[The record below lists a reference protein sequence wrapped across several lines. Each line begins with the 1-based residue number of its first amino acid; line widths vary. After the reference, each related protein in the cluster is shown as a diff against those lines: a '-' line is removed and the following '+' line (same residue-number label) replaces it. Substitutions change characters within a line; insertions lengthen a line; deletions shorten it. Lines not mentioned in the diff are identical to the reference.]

1 MLLSTL
7 APQQPSSVWPLTAGC
22 CSLQA
27 GWGSWPRCVRM
38 SPQTAGRRWLLG
50 GTCSSSLCLL
60 SAKAPPPVV
69 TQPAGLVRA
78 CETFSWP
85 LPDPKAEPS
94 CQASSLHPV
103 RTQPMLARST
113 RSHAHE
119 TTCSGK
125 QRPRT
130 AAFLKIWV
138 EHSSPGSEHTEA
150 TTGRLGQLCPIAVG
164 YHIGIHKVKH
174 RSSTTRQ
181 RSGKEV
187 PGGHLLHASLPPR
200 TSDLHGPFLLDPL
213 CTL

>member
-1 MLLSTL
+1 MKSLKCFFSSSLLLSPL
-7 APQQPSSVWPLTAGC
+7 APQQPSSAWPLTAGR

-38 SPQTAGRRWLLG
+38 SPQTSGRRWLLG

-85 LPDPKAEPS
+85 HPDPKAEPS
-94 CQASSLHPV
+94 YQASSLHPA
-103 RTQPMLARST
+103 RTQPMLACSS

-119 TTCSGK
+119 ATCSGK
-125 QRPRT
+125 QRPHN

-138 EHSSPGSEHTEA
+138 ERSSPGSERAEA
-150 TTGRLGQLCPIAVG
+150 T
-164 YHIGIHKVKH
+164 HW
-174 RSSTTRQ
+174 RSRAALSYC
-181 RSGKEV
+181 
-187 PGGHLLHASLPPR
+187 HWLPHWN
-200 TSDLHGPFLLDPL
+200 S
-213 CTL
+213 